1 MSQGG
6 KTGHRF
12 NVIDVILLIAILAGI
27 AGIVLRAGL
36 NGTDPSKAESKARIT
51 ILVESLLDESAG
63 YLHEGD
69 RFFFSG
75 DNQLLGTVQSITQ
88 TPAEARVIDA
98 EGKAVIVHYENRKDV
113 RLILEISGLPT
124 ESGFLINGNN
134 YLGVGSTYQI
144 YSKYTEIQ
152 CTVLSL
158 TLEE

>member
-1 MSQGG
+1 MGQGG

-12 NVIDVILLIAILAGI
+12 NVIDVILLIAIIAGI
-27 AGIVLRAGL
+27 AGVVLRAGL
-36 NGTDPSKAESKARIT
+36 NGTDPSQTESKARIT
-51 ILVESLLDESAG
+51 VLVEALLDESAE

-69 RFFFSG
+69 SFYFSG
-75 DNQLLGTVQSITQ
+75 DNQLLGTVRSVVQ
-88 TPAEARVIDA
+88 TPAEARVIDT
-98 EGKAVIVHYENRKDV
+98 EGRAVITHYENRKDV
-113 RLILEISGLPT
+113 RLVLEITGLPT